1 MQEAADD
8 ISMSVSSI
16 SKVYSRQRIFRQ
28 VNGEY
33 LFETSSAAI
42 SLSRLFRSLKSTHFH
57 QCTGKVWAG
66 ENIPEPE

>member
-1 MQEAADD
+1 MCNHNMYARG
-8 ISMSVSSI
+8 SRRHRMSVSSI

-42 SLSRLFRSLKSTHFH
+42 SLSRLFRSLKSTFSINVL
-57 QCTGKVWAG
+57 GK
-66 ENIPEPE
+66 